1 MHLASELPSRLR
13 LGAAAQ
19 SSVRRR
25 DCWWLFCVAVG
36 ALPTCASRWGQCYTL
51 RVRSV
56 RCPCAGGILELTG
69 LQASAFEAAGIRENY
84 EAGALLR
91 CRRMVA
97 TEGLGGGGV
106 PAGLGGR
113 LAVSSVAQRYD
124 FIEDYWL
131 CGEKLRRMASEC
143 CRAAACLRACS
154 SLLEARPKRVHQVA
168 CVNLRRII
176 IYIV

>member
-1 MHLASELPSRLR
+1 MLCTSSALHLASELPSRLR

-19 SSVRRR
+19 SSVRRQ

-106 PAGLGGR
+106 PAGLGDR
-113 LAVSSVAQRYD
+113 LAVSSVAQRYVS
-124 FIEDYWL
+124 IEDYRL

-143 CRAAACLRACS
+143 CRETSRRRRAGVRDDTRFRVTS
-154 SLLEARPKRVHQVA
+154 VAVSLT
-168 CVNLRRII
+168 
-176 IYIV
+176 